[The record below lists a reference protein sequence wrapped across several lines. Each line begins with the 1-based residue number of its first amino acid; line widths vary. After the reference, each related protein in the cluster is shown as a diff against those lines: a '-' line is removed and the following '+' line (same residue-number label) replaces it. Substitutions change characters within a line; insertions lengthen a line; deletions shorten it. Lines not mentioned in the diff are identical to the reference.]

1 MWYAQTPRRRLG
13 QMILD
18 ATIVGW
24 TLVWVWFGVWVHH
37 LIVALALPALR
48 MNKAGS
54 GFMTLMQDTAA
65 RVRDVPLAGDALQ
78 QAFLG
83 MSSTGGD
90 VAGAGWEF
98 AQRIERLGIALGIAT
113 SAGPILLA
121 VVPWLVVRITFY
133 RRAAAA
139 SRFIDDEADL
149 DLFAL
154 RALANQPMPKLA
166 AISDDPVRDWRA
178 GDATVV
184 RRLASLDLRS
194 RGLTV
199 PKRVAPAAPVGGG
212 TSGGATSTDA

>member
-18 ATIVGW
+18 VTIVAW

-37 LIVALALPALR
+37 LIVGLAGPALR

-54 GFMTLMQDTAA
+54 GFMTSMQDTAA
-65 RVRDVPLAGDALQ
+65 RVRDVPIAGDALEH
-78 QAFLG
+78 AFLG

-113 SAGPILLA
+113 AAGPILLA
-121 VVPWLVVRITFY
+121 VVPWLAVRITFY
-133 RRAAAA
+133 KRAAAA
-139 SRFIDDEADL
+139 SRFIDDDADL

-184 RRLASLDLRS
+184 RRLANLELRS
-194 RGLTV
+194 RGLSLPSRMARAT
-199 PKRVAPAAPVGGG
+199 AGGDGGSTAA
-212 TSGGATSTDA
+212 DA